1 MPQLQLT
8 GSKNRTRLAYKSH
21 SGACQGKHHWNS
33 CIGFDKAAIL
43 TYSCSWPDGLT
54 TIQLTLVCVSAS
66 AHDHGLHEVQEDHSE
81 PSSTRRPCKEGTRLP
96 TGPKTV
102 RRVWLCPAD
111 SRVLAVPQDASD
123 AFAHASAAAEAT
135 EQIPPDDSVG
145 RLDDVYQ
152 QLASLAGG
160 NR

>member
-1 MPQLQLT
+1 MQRSSSSVPQLQLT
-8 GSKNRTRLAYKSH
+8 GSKNRTRPVYKSH

-81 PSSTRRPCKEGTRLP
+81 PSSTRRPCEEGTRLP

-111 SRVLAVPQDASD
+111 SAGCPSRRLRRFRARLCRRRSYGTDTSRRLSRAS
-123 AFAHASAAAEAT
+123 
-135 EQIPPDDSVG
+135 G
-145 RLDDVYQ
+145 
-152 QLASLAGG
+152 
-160 NR
+160 